1 MENKK
6 QGRYDKEFKAFFR
19 NPIGVIGL
27 VGVICIL
34 LVAIAVPLIADP
46 VSGYGAYEDKLLPPS
61 GEHLFGTDDMGL
73 DLFSQVVWGTR
84 ASFKVAII
92 AVLTALIIG
101 IPIGLFS
108 GYYKGIVDTLGM
120 GLIEIF
126 LTIPMLPLIIVIA
139 SITESRSLNMVAF
152 IIGLFAW
159 PSIARITRAS
169 SLKVC
174 GMQYIEAARSLGI
187 KPRNI
192 VFKHIFVNASTPVFI
207 NLTIVMATSII
218 TESAISFLGL
228 GDPTTYSWG
237 KILHN
242 AHKSGAFAQ
251 AWWYS
256 FFPSIAI
263 IIFVISFNLLSMGI
277 RDALNPRINRA

>member
-1 MENKK
+1 MEKKK
-6 QGRYDKEFKAFFR
+6 QGRYDKEIKAFFR

-27 VGVICIL
+27 IGVLFIL
-34 LVAIAVPLIADP
+34 IIAITVPLIAEP

-61 GEHLFGTDDMGL
+61 SEHFFGTDDMGL

-92 AVLTALIIG
+92 AVLTALVIG

-108 GYYKGIVDTLGM
+108 GYYKGFVDTIGM

-187 KPRNI
+187 KSRSI

-251 AWWYS
+251 AWWFSLY
-256 FFPSIAI
+256 PSIAI